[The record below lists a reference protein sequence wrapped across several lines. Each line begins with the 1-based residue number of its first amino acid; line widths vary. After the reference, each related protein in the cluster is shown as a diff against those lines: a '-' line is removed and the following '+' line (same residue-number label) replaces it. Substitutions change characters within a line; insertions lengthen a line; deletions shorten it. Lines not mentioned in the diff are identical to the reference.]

1 MKLVKLEILN
11 FAILALK
18 EKLAL
23 PSNITFHKEEGD
35 CGNFDAMIEILK
47 VKFLCDIECNV
58 TTANASTIVNRMRE
72 RMITEKRPA
81 ILVTKYINSA
91 LFEKLITYG
100 INILDCAGNC
110 YIRYT
115 KGETNI
121 FHLINKGEKNIFAK
135 EKVYPI
141 FQDAG
146 IKVIFYLLQDKNNI
160 DTTYREIQE
169 NTGGALGT
177 VKNVID

>member
-91 LFEKLITYG
+91 LFEKLITYACQRWDFLVNRFQKERSSNG
-100 INILDCAGNC
+100 
-110 YIRYT
+110 
-115 KGETNI
+115 TN
-121 FHLINKGEKNIFAK
+121 
-135 EKVYPI
+135 
-141 FQDAG
+141 
-146 IKVIFYLLQDKNNI
+146 
-160 DTTYREIQE
+160 
-169 NTGGALGT
+169 
-177 VKNVID
+177 